1 MIMIERFGHGGDIWT
16 AAESFGLEADRI
28 LDYSSNI
35 NPFGPPEQLFSILKQ
50 ALPQVLRY
58 PDPTCR
64 NLRKAV
70 ANSLGSHIQP
80 ENILVGNGAAEC
92 LHLAVSALKPQIV
105 GIICPS
111 FSEYEAIARQADCEI
126 RMLFTKKEEQFLP
139 DVKELC
145 AFVKQVDMLF
155 IGHPNNP
162 TGNFLPRNELQ
173 KVAEACE
180 QHKTYLCVDEAF
192 LDFVNQAEKH
202 SLVTDLHKLPHVLL
216 FRSMTKMYAIAGLR
230 LGYVLGQEQVIRRL
244 KSKQISWSVN
254 HLAQVAGEFLIQQHD
269 YVLRTQEYVA
279 TQRASL
285 LTSLETLSGITTFR
299 SETNY
304 LLVHVDSTQ
313 SQLLQEEMAKRGILI
328 RNCSMYPGL
337 GEGYIRLAIKTKE
350 ENERMVSVFRESLQI
365 LSTRR

>member
-1 MIMIERFGHGGDIWT
+1 MHMIERFGHGGDIWT
-16 AAESFGLEADRI
+16 AAESFGLEADSI

-64 NLRKAV
+64 NLRKAL
-70 ANSLGSHIQP
+70 ASSLGSYIQP

-92 LHLAVSALKPQIV
+92 LHLAVSALAPRIV

-111 FSEYEAIARQADCEI
+111 FSEYEAIARQAGCEI
-126 RMLFTKKEEQFLP
+126 RMLFTEKEQQFLP
-139 DVKELC
+139 DVEELC
-145 AFVKQVDMLF
+145 SFVKQVDMLF

-162 TGNFLPRNELQ
+162 TGNFLPLSDLQ
-173 KVAEACE
+173 KVAHACE
-180 QHKTYLCVDEAF
+180 QHNTYLCVDEAF

-202 SLVTDLHKLPHVLL
+202 TLVTVLDTLPHVLL

-230 LGYVLGQEQVIRRL
+230 LGYVIGHEQVIGLL

-254 HLAQVAGEFLIQQHD
+254 HLAQVAGEFLLEQHA

-279 TQRASL
+279 TQRAKMV
-285 LTSLETLSGITTFR
+285 TYLETLPGVTSFS

-304 LLVHVDSTQ
+304 LLIHVDSIQ
-313 SQLLQEEMAKRGILI
+313 SQILQEEMAKRGILI

-350 ENERMVSVFRESLQI
+350 ENERMVSVLRESLQI
-365 LSTRR
+365 LSTGR